1 MKDNWYM
8 FKLLDIDLR
17 AKDMDLS
24 AKDIDVSKYTEDFL
38 LISSW
43 ALGEV
48 QKVVPWDPGWAGSF
62 IILYV
67 CCGDKGIIKFSAR
80 SAN

>member
-8 FKLLDIDLR
+8 FKLLDLDLR

-24 AKDIDVSKYTEDFL
+24 AKDINVSKYTEDFL

-43 ALGEV
+43 ALRGV
-48 QKVVPWDPGWAGSF
+48 QELVPWDPG
-62 IILYV
+62 
-67 CCGDKGIIKFSAR
+67 
-80 SAN
+80 